1 MVNVYSKT
9 GVLLNI
15 ICSVSDL
22 QEGVNRIDVTDPDE
36 SLQLGIMRGVAGKVF
51 APHTHLDKEIGQV
64 HIQEAFVVMKGRA
77 HVRIFDLDDSP
88 IGDYPILAGD
98 VTILLAGG
106 HSLILDEDSVFY
118 EFKTGPYEGQ
128 LKDKIFING

>member
-1 MVNVYSKT
+1 MIKVFSKT
-9 GVLLNI
+9 GQLLNI

-22 QEGVNRIDVTDPDE
+22 YAGTNRIDVTEPAE
-36 SLQLGIMRGVAGKVF
+36 SLQLGIMSGVAGKVF

-77 HVRIFDLDDSP
+77 HVRIFDIDNSVV
-88 IGDYPILAGD
+88 GNYPILTGD

-106 HSLILDEDSVFY
+106 HSLILDEDSIFY

-128 LKDKIFING
+128 SKDKIFING